1 MHSSSQQGCNSLFVI
16 TNERVL
22 INNYKLLTSVY
33 LIPEQQPCQM
43 SDNLYVGCLCC
54 MSGPLSITLY
64 TDRGGYCPGESIGVS
79 AVINNQSDNDIL
91 GLEIHLIQVTV
102 YIASC
107 SKQLISM
114 YWYYKWW
121 DM

>member
-1 MHSSSQQGCNSLFVI
+1 MSTVH
-16 TNERVL
+16 
-22 INNYKLLTSVY
+22 

-43 SDNLYVGCLCC
+43 SEDRNVGCLCC
-54 MSGPLSITLY
+54 VSGPLSVTVY

-79 AVINNQSDNDIL
+79 AVINNHSNNEIL

-107 SKQLISM
+107 GKQ
-114 YWYYKWW
+114 
-121 DM
+121 

>member
-1 MHSSSQQGCNSLFVI
+1 
-16 TNERVL
+16 
-22 INNYKLLTSVY
+22 
-33 LIPEQQPCQM
+33 M
-43 SDNLYVGCLCC
+43 SETRDVGCLCC
-54 MSGPLSITLY
+54 KSGPLSVTLY

-107 SKQLISM
+107 GKQLISM

-121 DM
+121 DMYIYFPPCSACN